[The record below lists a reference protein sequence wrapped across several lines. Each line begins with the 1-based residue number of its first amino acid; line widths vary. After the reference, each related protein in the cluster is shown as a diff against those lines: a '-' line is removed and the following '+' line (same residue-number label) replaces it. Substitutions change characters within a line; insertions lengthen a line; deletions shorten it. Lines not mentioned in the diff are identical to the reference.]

1 MPAAEICVWPFAS
14 GLNNAGE
21 VIGFTRAGL
30 PPGLTVWRLEK
41 GAWRRS
47 CAAWPDDWNWVDKS
61 AAHCMWA
68 AGQVL
73 KMGDVPIFY
82 DSGAYSVIKE
92 WDKGKKGKKLGQH
105 EWEVVLSNYMALAQT
120 QRKPRTLWPVLP
132 DEIGSQPGTFK
143 QLKRFSAE
151 IRDLL
156 RAKVSAIGVLHKG
169 KLSLADCAYKMAET
183 LGTDKFVAAFPVVGG
198 RTTPEEVAEAIDRMP
213 IKPLGYHLLGI
224 SPGSDQWPSYSRAL
238 ADAPRSMTLST
249 DAALVRGLVMR
260 KRYLGPLTKEQDDV
274 DVIIEATIRHQRK
287 FKDPLLRPN
296 LSIRHE
302 LAQPDM
308 WLAKGD
314 RERIIEAAIDE
325 GLVERRPYK
334 TMKDTAV
341 RVAPGETR
349 PEYGEPEWWADWRWR
364 HMLWTFYTA
373 PTAALSLWVG
383 PNWKNEPMA
392 SWMAAQLQQAYLRT
406 IRTHTTA
413 LRKEQAIR
421 RHFTG
426 QKPNRL
432 LRPEE
437 SIPVKP
443 ACFTVPRLAQM
454 ELKLN
459 PEDHGHLNDLATEWG
474 TVFEDL
480 DLDWSDEWEAED
492 QAAPEFARRTG
503 LEFLGA
509 GNTRAVFAL
518 DEQRVLK
525 VAFMGDAGNEAN
537 LYECERWLT
546 NSADPDLGADARRW
560 LAPVLAC
567 ASGGEWLVMRRAKPV
582 KRSALPAMD
591 WGSDMDRLLKRLG
604 VSDTTGAMQWG
615 NLDGQVVLLDY
626 GAPLDT

>member
-1 MPAAEICVWPFAS
+1 VPAAEICVWPFAS

-41 GAWRRS
+41 GSWRRS
-47 CAAWPDDWNWVDKS
+47 CAAWPDDWDWVDKK

-92 WDKGKKGKKLGQH
+92 WEKGEKANKLGKH
-105 EWEVVLSNYMALAQT
+105 EWEVVLSNYMALAQS

-143 QLKRFSAE
+143 QLKRFGAE

-169 KLSLADCAYKMAET
+169 KLSLPDCAYKMAET
-183 LGTDKFVAAFPVVGG
+183 LGTDKFVVAFPVVGG
-198 RTTPEEVAEAIDRMP
+198 RTTPEEVAAAIDRMP

-224 SPGSDQWPSYSRAL
+224 SPGSDQWPMSSRAL
-238 ADAPRSMTLST
+238 ADAPRTMTLST

-260 KRYLGPLTKEQDDV
+260 KRYLGPLTKEQDEV
-274 DVIIEATIRHQRK
+274 DVIIESTVRHQRK

-302 LAQPDM
+302 LVQPDL

-325 GLVERRPYK
+325 GLVQRRPYK
-334 TMKDTAV
+334 TMKDTSVTVEA
-341 RVAPGETR
+341 GEEPPPPNT
-349 PEYGEPEWWADWRWR
+349 PEWWEDWHWR
-364 HMLWTFYTA
+364 QMLSTFYAA
-373 PTAALSLWVG
+373 PSAALPLWVG
-383 PNWKNEPMA
+383 PNWKKEPMA
-392 SWMAAQLQQAYLRT
+392 SWLAGRLQEAYLRT
-406 IRTHTTA
+406 LRTHTTA

-421 RHFTG
+421 RHITG
-426 QKPNRL
+426 KKPNRL
-432 LRPEE
+432 LRPDE
-437 SIPVKP
+437 SLPVRP
-443 ACFTVPRLAQM
+443 ACFVVPRLAQM

-459 PEDHGHLNDLATEWG
+459 PEDPGRLDALAAEWAA
-474 TVFEDL
+474 VFEDG
-480 DLDWSDEWEAED
+480 DLDWSCEWEAAER
-492 QAAPEFARRTG
+492 AAPEFTRRTG

-518 DEQRVLK
+518 DDQRVIKL
-525 VAFMGDAGNEAN
+525 AFYSSVGTDSN
-537 LYECERWLT
+537 LHECERWFT
-546 NSADPDLGADARRW
+546 TSADPELGEDARRW

-567 ASGGEWLVMRRAKPV
+567 ASGGEWLVMRRAT
-582 KRSALPAMD
+582 PASRTVVPDMK
-591 WGSDMDRLLKRLG
+591 WGSDMERILRRLEIQDA
-604 VSDTTGAMQWG
+604 SGAQQWG
-615 NLDGQVVLLDY
+615 VLDGQAVLVDY
-626 GAPLDT
+626 AGFDN